1 LPGFRLTA
9 AASLRQPLEA
19 LGAGLA
25 FSREDADF
33 SGITVATRL
42 WIDEVV
48 HKAYIDVD
56 EQGTEAAA
64 ATATV
69 MRAHALAVA
78 GRPPIEVTVDR
89 PFLFAITDT
98 ATGLPMFLGR
108 VTNPLAG

>member
-1 LPGFRLTA
+1 
-9 AASLRQPLEA
+9 
-19 LGAGLA
+19 
-25 FSREDADF
+25 
-33 SGITVATRL
+33 
-42 WIDEVV
+42 
-48 HKAYIDVD
+48 
-56 EQGTEAAA
+56 
-64 ATATV
+64 